1 MNLSLRNDTSCA
13 QTCNDGCAGGN
24 PASRSGHWK
33 LASSASP
40 TLLCLY
46 RLRSS
51 QVVVYLTKVR
61 CLHSV
66 TLIAYEAASATYH
79 AQESSA

>member
-1 MNLSLRNDTSCA
+1 M
-13 QTCNDGCAGGN
+13 
-24 PASRSGHWK
+24 
-33 LASSASP
+33 
-40 TLLCLY
+40 LCLY